1 MIPDLRLVGAQVLLP
16 EGLQEAPLALSGG
29 MIAQESSGREVDL
42 SGFLVLPGMVD
53 LHGDAFEK
61 HLAPRRG
68 AMKDIERGLVA
79 CEAELAANGIATACL
94 AQFVSWEGG
103 LRGPEFAEEVFGGV
117 QAVRGRIGTDLR
129 AQLRF
134 EVSMAKTHGD
144 AMLET
149 VRRHA
154 VGYVVFNDH
163 LPHRRLKAGRRPA
176 GLTSQA
182 LRAGRSPERHLDLVR
197 SLHADMPAARA
208 AAKPLAAAL
217 CGMGVAVGSHDDATA
232 EARREWHE
240 AGARIAEFPETREA
254 AQAARE
260 LGDAIVLGAPNL
272 VRGGSHKGNASA
284 LDLVAAGLCD
294 ALASDYHYP
303 SLRGAALRIADEGV
317 LDLAAA
323 WALVSSGPARVLGLD
338 DRGALRP
345 GLRADLVILDARMR
359 DVCATISGGRIT
371 FLRGEAAARFVG

>member
-1 MIPDLRLVGAQVLLP
+1 M
-16 EGLQEAPLALSGG
+16 
-29 MIAQESSGREVDL
+29 
-42 SGFLVLPGMVD
+42 
-53 LHGDAFEK
+53 
-61 HLAPRRG
+61 
-68 AMKDIERGLVA
+68 
-79 CEAELAANGIATACL
+79 
-94 AQFVSWEGG
+94 
-103 LRGPEFAEEVFGGV
+103 

-232 EARREWHE
+232 EERRGWHE

-303 SLRGAALRIADEGV
+303 SLRGAALRLADEGV

-323 WALVSSGPARVLGLD
+323 WALVSSGPARVLGLE